1 MTQLHHVPPQLITIH
16 APVENTDSCCVPS
29 ADGAACCTTPDAFNL
44 ALSAADAD
52 NLANIFKALGNPVR
66 LQIVELLSRYAG
78 QVCVCDI
85 EAQFDLSQP
94 TISHHLKVLRQAQII
109 DGEQQGL
116 WVHYFLRTET
126 IDTLRAV
133 MDAIYGRAVRT

>member
-1 MTQLHHVPPQLITIH
+1 MTQTLQAPPQLITINT
-16 APVENTDSCCVPS
+16 PVEDTGSCCVPS
-29 ADGAACCTTPDAFNL
+29 TEGAACCSTSDAFNL
-44 ALSAADAD
+44 VLSEVDAEK
-52 NLANIFKALGNPVR
+52 LANIFKALGNPVR

-85 EAQFDLSQP
+85 EDQFNLSQP

-116 WVHYFLRTET
+116 WVHYFLRMET
-126 IDTLRAV
+126 LDTLRTI